1 MAHHPAEGA
10 DELVALV
17 GHADREH
24 LPDVRVVEEEVR
36 VEEERD
42 LVAVG
47 GDLAPA
53 LLQADRVDHYAVAA
67 VPSSTMSAFTE
78 ATTPPAA
85 ARQLVVGAELGEH
98 GDEVA
103 DDLVV
108 VVARDAEPTVGLAEV
123 APAVLGGATEDLRE
137 QQDLVSLHRRDVG
150 VGEVRGELVVVED
163 PGVELLDHLADGGPA
178 AHAGVVAVGRRGVGG
193 RLGHSVWTSQQVR

>member
-1 MAHHPAEGA
+1 MLERGQQRLADGGVVVAGHREAAMVAPELLQHGHDCVEVVDVAHHPPEGA

-24 LPDVRVVEEEVR
+24 LPDVGVVEEEVR

-67 VPSSTMSAFTE
+67 GPSSTMSAFTE

-85 ARQLVVGAELGEH
+85 ASSSSSAPSSVSTATRW
-98 GDEVA
+98 
-103 DDLVV
+103 
-108 VVARDAEPTVGLAEV
+108 PTTL
-123 APAVLGGATEDLRE
+123 
-137 QQDLVSLHRRDVG
+137 S
-150 VGEVRGELVVVED
+150 
-163 PGVELLDHLADGGPA
+163 
-178 AHAGVVAVGRRGVGG
+178 
-193 RLGHSVWTSQQVR
+193 